1 MECFLRTEKDK
12 MKNKKK
18 FYYIGCFF
26 ALLGFYVLLQI
37 KYINDEWFATDEL
50 DIMVIGKGIAQGQ
63 FLYKDAPSQHMP
75 FSYYISAF
83 FYKLGAVSVT
93 EQRIAFYIFIA
104 FFWTLIAF
112 LYSDIMDKKILFLY
126 PIIHCCMIQNYAMGT
141 TILSEH
147 LAGCGAIILL
157 LEFLRF
163 IKKRDLN
170 IKSCI
175 MISISIVL
183 TFGTIFV
190 AIYPVFFIG
199 IGVLALELKWKRE
212 NKYKIKEWIVP
223 FFKKYIK
230 LIIIVSVPWLLL
242 FGYYIVTDTFDDFI
256 LGAYKINREVY
267 PKYNGGLGN
276 NIFSAFLQPLDQL
289 SSFFV
294 NGFQF
299 STWNYALVL
308 QWIFI
313 ICCLIFMVKFF
324 KENGIGIGCITLMY
338 IFSLGLRGIFN
349 FHGTACVEV
358 LSFMVSYILIS
369 YGYKSRGKFNRLK
382 LSIQSVWIMI
392 FVIILSGYF
401 QNISHFASLNFSEK
415 KTYQTD
421 LIQAITDRD
430 EAIWITTFD
439 NIDSMLADRPVV
451 GAEAATP
458 WMWEGKG
465 KKQFKHFKKSAP
477 RVAIFVEEHECWGHK
492 LTDYAPQVIKFIKKN
507 YTLMPD
513 TAYVYVRNDYYEEA
527 FQKMNES
534 KEE

>member
-1 MECFLRTEKDK
+1 MIKMKSRRKIYYVGCFL
-12 MKNKKK
+12 
-18 FYYIGCFF
+18 
-26 ALLGFYVLLQI
+26 ALVCLYVLLQI
-37 KYINDEWFATDEL
+37 KYINDVWFATDEL
-50 DIMVIGKGIAQGQ
+50 DIMVIGKGIARGQ
-63 FLYKDAPSQHMP
+63 LLYRDAPSQHMP

-83 FYKLGAVSVT
+83 FNKLGAISVT

-112 LYSDIMDKKILFLY
+112 LYSDIVDKKILLLY
-126 PIIHCCMIQNYAMGT
+126 PIIHCCMIQNYDMGT

-147 LAGCGAIILL
+147 LAGCGAIILF
-157 LEFLRF
+157 LEFLCF

-175 MISISIVL
+175 MISVSIIL

-190 AIYPVFFIG
+190 AIYPIFFIG
-199 IGVLALELKWKRE
+199 VGVLALELKWKIE
-212 NKYKIKEWIVP
+212 NKYAIKEWIGSFCKRYV
-223 FFKKYIK
+223 K
-230 LIIIVSVPWLLL
+230 LIAIVSIPWLLL
-242 FGYYIVTDTFDDFI
+242 FGYYIATDTFDDFI

-276 NIFSAFLQPLDQL
+276 NIFSAFLQPLDNL

-299 STWNYALVL
+299 STWNYVLVL

-313 ICCLIFMVKFF
+313 ISCLVFMVKFF
-324 KENGIGIGCITLMY
+324 KDNGIGIGLITLMY

-358 LSFMVSYILIS
+358 LSFMVSYVLIS
-369 YGYKSRGKFNRLK
+369 YGYKNWEKFNRLK
-382 LSIQSVWIMI
+382 LPIQSVWLMV
-392 FVIILSGYF
+392 FVIILSGYC
-401 QNISHFASLNFSEK
+401 QNISQFASLDFNEK
-415 KTYQTD
+415 GNYQTD
-421 LIQAITDRD
+421 LIQTITNRD
-430 EAIWITTFD
+430 EGIWITTFD
-439 NIDSMLADRPVV
+439 NSDAMLADRPVV
-451 GAEAATP
+451 GGEVAAP

-465 KKQFKHFKKSAP
+465 KKQFKHFKKAAP

-527 FQKMNES
+527 LKKMNES
-534 KEE
+534 KEK